1 MSMRAKT
8 VEHQYLHV
16 ARRSV
21 ASSIAPFPNRGGS
34 ESAGEP
40 AAVTLYAGA
49 GPVRASLPEAH
60 QPVDGFP
67 IWFAVLMASS
77 CLTTANG
84 ENRAIRWDCVSG
96 RAVYTNQGGDAEHIE
111 PLGVRL
117 LGGETLAVCWM
128 PGETAYTVEVYGQ
141 NERCA

>member
-1 MSMRAKT
+1 

-34 ESAGEP
+34 EPAGEP
-40 AAVTLYAGA
+40 AAVAVHAGA

-67 IWFAVLMASS
+67 IWFAVLMVSS

-84 ENRAIRWDCVSG
+84 ENRATQWDCISG
-96 RAVYTNQGGDAEHIE
+96 RAVYTNTGGDAENIE